1 MNITAA
7 RGAETRRSGK
17 RKGEEN
23 MAIKITRENMGVV
36 FTPRDEEVYSNTSGV
51 LYPRVLE
58 LHHAGELNGMLLAT
72 FDHST
77 LKEPPVVPVM
87 CSKDGGVTWEKYSQ
101 IEDTQNGYGIRFQ
114 PHIYELPEP
123 CGDLPAGAIVMCGN
137 SVPLTFATT
146 ELSFY
151 VSLDHGKTWVF
162 RSSVVQGGP
171 PIEQNFDALGPV
183 WEPNIY
189 LDAYGRIVVAFTDER
204 PHTDPRFNQTLAL
217 VWSEDGGRTWS
228 DVKYTV
234 TVPDRTLRPGMPVV
248 ARMGNGKYIMV
259 YEIVGYPCCDIYFKL
274 SDDGIEWGDPL
285 LQGARVE
292 TKDGLFLGSMPY
304 VIWVPQGG
312 EKGTVIV
319 TAKREGEHI
328 GMRDPGYYHVNYNY
342 GEGPW
347 ERVPMLI
354 TYNTDTLQAGWS
366 MGMTTIQSGEYL
378 IQLAPTPMNKRLM
391 QITYGIGK
399 IETVK

>member
-1 MNITAA
+1 
-7 RGAETRRSGK
+7 
-17 RKGEEN
+17 
-23 MAIKITRENMGVV
+23 MAIKIVRENMGVV

-51 LYPRVLE
+51 LYPRVVE
-58 LHHAGELNGMLLAT
+58 LHYAGELNGMLLAT

-87 CSKDGGVTWEKYSQ
+87 CSRDGGVTWEKYSQ

-114 PHIYELPEP
+114 PHIYELPAP

-137 SVPLTFATT
+137 SVPLSFAST

-151 VSLDHGKTWVF
+151 VSLDHGKTWQF

-171 PIEQNFDALGPV
+171 PVEQNFDALGPV

-189 LDAYGRIVVAFTDER
+189 IDAYGQIVVAFTDER

-217 VWSEDGGRTWS
+217 VRSADGGRTWS

-274 SDDGIEWGDPL
+274 SDDGVDWGDPH
-285 LQGARVE
+285 LQGTRAE

-312 EKGTVIV
+312 EKGTVIL

-366 MGMTTIQSGEYL
+366 MGMTTIGNGERL
-378 IQLAPTPMNKRLM
+378 IQLAPTPMNRRLM
-391 QITYGIGK
+391 QITYAIGK

>member
-1 MNITAA
+1 
-7 RGAETRRSGK
+7 
-17 RKGEEN
+17 
-23 MAIKITRENMGVV
+23 MAIRITRENMGVV

-51 LYPRVLE
+51 LYPRVIE

-77 LKEPPVVPVM
+77 IKEPPVVPVM
-87 CSKDGGVTWEKYSQ
+87 CSRDGGVTWEKYSQ

-114 PHIYELPEP
+114 PHIVELPQD
-123 CGDLPAGAIVMCGN
+123 CGDLKAGTIVMSGN

-151 VSLDHGKTWVF
+151 ISRDHGKTWEF
-162 RSSVVQGGP
+162 RSSIVQGGP
-171 PIEQNFDALGPV
+171 PVEQNFDALGPV

-189 LDAYGRIVVAFTDER
+189 IDAYGRLVVAFTDER

-217 VWSEDGGRTWS
+217 VWSEDGGKTWS

-248 ARMGNGKYIMV
+248 TRMGNGRYIMV
-259 YEIVGYPCCDIYFKL
+259 YEIVGKPCCDIYYKL
-274 SDDGIEWGDPL
+274 SDDGVDWGDPL
-285 LQGARVE
+285 WEGRRVE
-292 TKDGLFLGSMPY
+292 TPDGLFLGSMPY
-304 VIWVPQGG
+304 VVWVPQGG
-312 EKGTVIV
+312 KNGTVIV

-328 GMRDPGYYHVNYNY
+328 GMRDPGFYHVNYEN
-342 GEGPW
+342 GEGDW
-347 ERVPMLI
+347 HRVPMLI

-366 MGMTTIQSGEYL
+366 MGMTRIQGDKL
-378 IQLAPTPMNKRLM
+378 IQLAPTPIDRRLM

-399 IETVK
+399 LETDGE

>member
-1 MNITAA
+1 
-7 RGAETRRSGK
+7 
-17 RKGEEN
+17 

-51 LYPRVLE
+51 LYPRVIE

-77 LKEPPVVPVM
+77 VKEPPVVPVM
-87 CSKDGGVTWEKYSQ
+87 CSRDGGVTWEPYSH

-114 PHIYELPEP
+114 PHIFELPQP
-123 CGDLPAGAIVMCGN
+123 CGDLPAGTIVMCGN
-137 SVPLTFATT
+137 SVPLDFTST

-151 VSLDHGKTWVF
+151 ISRDHGKTWEF
-162 RSSVVQGGP
+162 RSSVVKGGP
-171 PIEQNFDALGPV
+171 PVEQNFDALGPV
-183 WEPNIY
+183 WEPFIY
-189 LDAYGRIVVAFTDER
+189 IDAYGGLTIAFTDER

-217 VWSEDGGRTWS
+217 VTSKDGGRTWGE
-228 DVKYTV
+228 VRYTV
-234 TVPDRTLRPGMPVV
+234 KIPDRALRPGMPVV
-248 ARMGNGKYIMV
+248 ARMGNGRYILV
-259 YEIVGYPCCDIYFKL
+259 YEIVGYPCCDIYYKL
-274 SDDGIEWGDPL
+274 SDDGIDWGDPHW
-285 LQGARVE
+285 GGKRVE
-292 TKDGLFLGSMPY
+292 TADGLFLGSMPY

-312 EKGTVIV
+312 PDGTVIV

-328 GMRDPGYYHVNYNY
+328 GMRDPGYYHVNYHN

-366 MGMTTIQSGEYL
+366 MGMTTIRGGAYL

-399 IETVK
+399 LETV